1 MKIKLSFLALIV
13 LVMGCA
19 SPQHLIDQKRY
30 DEALVKSYEKL
41 QRGSESTKFINS
53 FAESYHITNQQDHES
68 IIALKA
74 SGKPEIWPAVY
85 QHYKAMNS
93 RSNLAKKLPKT
104 LVNQMNISLLDVEEE
119 MKAAKNK
126 AEQYYFA
133 LASVLLK
140 SDQKPDALAAF
151 ENLAALKNLNNSY
164 PGLDAAMRKALLKSA
179 NTVLIGFRN
188 SSGVILPD
196 GFAEKLLTFNLDS
209 LPTGFP
215 DIDLQ
220 PQTAKQY
227 DYRLIIQLNDIEFS
241 PEKREE
247 VKFVEKNN
255 QAEAQIT
262 DYSLSKSATLTG
274 QLSFVFSSENREV
287 YSAPFNVSSVFNY
300 NFARASGNE
309 KAFSAATAELVKK
322 PALPFP
328 ADHSMVNDAAIILN
342 NTIALMLGL

>member
-13 LVMGCA
+13 LFLGCA
-19 SPQHLIDQKRY
+19 SPQLMVDQKRY

-41 QRGSESTKFINS
+41 QRGSESTKFLNS
-53 FAESYHITNQQDHES
+53 FSESYHALNQQDHES

-74 SGKPEIWPAVY
+74 SGKPDIWQEVY

-93 RSNLAKKLPKT
+93 RSSLAKKLPRT
-104 LVNQMNISLLDVEEE
+104 LVSQMNISPLDVEEE

-126 AEQYYFA
+126 SEQYYFT
-133 LASVLLK
+133 LASVLLQ
-140 SDQKPDALAAF
+140 SNQKTDALAAF
-151 ENLAALKNLNNSY
+151 ENLAALKNLNSSY

-179 NTVLIGFRN
+179 NQVLIGFRN

-196 GFAEKLLTFNLDS
+196 GFAEKVLAFNIDS
-209 LPTGFP
+209 IPAGFP
-215 DIDLQ
+215 SIDLQ

-227 DYRLIIQLNDIEFS
+227 DYHLIIQLNDIEFS

-255 QAEAQIT
+255 RAEAQIT

-274 QLSFVFSSENREV
+274 QLSFVFSAENREV
-287 YSAPFNVSSVFNY
+287 YAAPFDVSSVFNY
-300 NFARASGNE
+300 NFARAAGNE

-328 ADHSMVNDAAIILN
+328 ADHSMVNDAAIKLN
-342 NTIALMLGL
+342 NTIGLMLGL